1 MRIQNKLNM
10 KAIRIQQYGDNSV
23 LENVEVPIPSL
34 SSNQVLIKLK
44 ASSVNP
50 IDYKI
55 RSGYL
60 SAQMPKQFPF
70 TLGWEGS
77 GIVTEI
83 GSDIIKF
90 AVGDEVILMPNF
102 MEGGTYAEFIAI
114 NENELMKKPK
124 SLDFTI
130 ASTLPFS
137 LGTAYTTLIEDAQI
151 QEGQRLLI
159 HGAGG
164 AVGQMS
170 VQIAKNKGLFVIG
183 TATGTNIEELRELGV
198 DSVID
203 YMKDDF
209 AVQVKDLDVVLDL
222 VGGETLAKS
231 YSLIKKGGIIVSTV
245 QPPDTNQLNHYN
257 IHGKMTFTRFDSDK
271 FSQAINWVSEGKI
284 KVKQPDI
291 YTLSQAKEAL
301 ATVED
306 RKTKAK
312 IIFQF

>member
-1 MRIQNKLNM
+1 M
-10 KAIRIQQYGDNSV
+10 KAIQIKQYGDNSV

-34 SSNQVLIKLK
+34 LSNQVLIKLK

-83 GSDIIKF
+83 GSDITKF

-114 NENELMKKPK
+114 NESELMKKPR

-183 TATGTNIEELRELGV
+183 TATGTNIKELRELGV
-198 DSVID
+198 DSIID

-245 QPPDTNQLNHYN
+245 QPPDTNQLNHYS

-271 FSQAINWVSEGKI
+271 FSQAINWVAEGKI
-284 KVKQPDI
+284 KVKQPNI

-301 ATVED
+301 AAVED